1 MLDPKRPIR
10 EADIARRG
18 WHGTKVPLA
27 AITLRQDDNLTG
39 GRTLIICHTASPWR
53 AIVLQPLDCKA
64 ERLENPRPVGAQ

>member
-39 GRTLIICHTASPWR
+39 GCTLIICHTASPWR
-53 AIVLQPLDCKA
+53 AIVLQALGLQGPNGWKTLDPW
-64 ERLENPRPVGAQ
+64 EQ